1 MSQLQSLRW
10 KRGGLIALLMAT
22 GLLLSV
28 ADRGRSDDAPKKGDS
43 PKVKAEDKAKTDDKA
58 KDEKKTEA
66 ASTEPS
72 VPPPSGGHAATDLIN
87 KELFKFWAAN
97 KVKPSRRTND
107 YEFVR
112 RVFLDVIGRVPAA
125 WEVKQYVNDPDSRTK
140 RARLINRLLNDSYYK
155 QNFEEYWADIWTTLL
170 LTRSGN
176 KDYHAQMQD
185 WLADQFGEN
194 KPYDQIVRE
203 LLTATGKT
211 GENNAVNFILA
222 HLGEP
227 QRDRGEEGQFDA
239 VPITSRSVRL
249 FLGYQIQC
257 TQCHHHPFNSEWK
270 QSHFWGINAFFRQV
284 ERDGQP
290 NMRQQRNQ
298 PAPELTL
305 KDNKNYNKTQTVY
318 FEDRQAVVKATGP
331 KFIDGSMIP
340 PDSNKSRRE
349 ILADFI
355 IGHENFPKAIANRMW
370 GHFFGRGLC
379 QQPVVDDFNE
389 QNPVIHPEILD
400 GLAKNFKE
408 YRYNIREL
416 ISWIC
421 NSEAYALS
429 CEANST
435 NNKKEHEVY
444 FSRMLLKNMS
454 PEQLFDSLKTAM
466 DQPDPKPR
474 PGVKRKPGAA
484 RVVDQARKKKRED
497 WMARLTK
504 SFGDDEGNE
513 ITFNGT
519 VVQAL
524 MLMNGKEVQDELTR
538 KDNNTVMNA
547 MRKGEN
553 AAIEN
558 ELWLAALNRLPTPKE
573 RELVRK
579 EGIRTGA
586 NALAF
591 WQDVFWAL
599 LNSNE
604 FVLNH

>member
-1 MSQLQSLRW
+1 
-10 KRGGLIALLMAT
+10 
-22 GLLLSV
+22 
-28 ADRGRSDDAPKKGDS
+28 
-43 PKVKAEDKAKTDDKA
+43 
-58 KDEKKTEA
+58 
-66 ASTEPS
+66 
-72 VPPPSGGHAATDLIN
+72 
-87 KELFKFWAAN
+87 
-97 KVKPSRRTND
+97 
-107 YEFVR
+107 VR
-112 RVFLDVIGRVPAA
+112 RAFLDIIGRIPAA
-125 WEVKQYVNDPDSRTK
+125 WEVKQYERDTEYKTK
-140 RARLINRLLNDSYYK
+140 RARLINKLLNDPYYK
-155 QNFEEYWADIWTTLL
+155 DDFDSYWAEIWTTLL

-176 KDYHAQMQD
+176 KDYHEQMKD
-185 WLADQFGEN
+185 WLEDQFGSN
-194 KPYDQIVRE
+194 RPYDQIVRD

-211 GENNAVNFILA
+211 GENNAVNFVLA

-227 QRDRGEEGQFDA
+227 QRDRAVEGQFDA
-239 VPITSRSVRL
+239 VPITSRSIRL

-270 QSHFWGINAFFRQV
+270 QSHFWGVNAFFRQV

-298 PAPELTL
+298 PAPQLTL
-305 KDNKNYNKTQTVY
+305 KDNQNYNKDPVTKGALVY
-318 FEDRQAVVKATGP
+318 YEDRQAVVRATGP
-331 KFIDGSMIP
+331 KFIDGRMLPTDGS
-340 PDSNKSRRE
+340 KTRRQV
-349 ILADFI
+349 LADFI
-355 IGHENFPKAIANRMW
+355 IDHDNFPKAMVNRMW

-379 QQPVVDDFNE
+379 QQAVIDDFNE

-408 YRYNIREL
+408 YKYNVREL

-435 NNKKEHEVY
+435 NNKREHEVF

-454 PEQLFDSLKTAM
+454 PEQLFDSLKTAF
-466 DQPDPKPR
+466 DQPEPKR
-474 PGVKRKPGAA
+474 PI
-484 RVVDQARKKKRED
+484 RVKKKGTPRMVDEALKQKRVR
-497 WMARLTK
+497 WLANLTK

-524 MLMNGKEVQDELTR
+524 MLMNGKDIQDELTR

-547 MRKGEN
+547 MRKSSMGG
-553 AAIEN
+553 IED
-558 ELWLAALNRLPTPKE
+558 ELWLAALSRRPTDQERRVVYKE
-573 RELVRK
+573 MK
-579 EGIRTGA
+579 ATGG

-591 WQDVFWAL
+591 WQDVYWAL

>member
-1 MSQLQSLRW
+1 MSQLQALRW
-10 KRGGLIALLMAT
+10 KRGGLTALLISIGILFCA
-22 GLLLSV
+22 
-28 ADRGRSDDAPKKGDS
+28 ADRGRSDDAPKKGE
-43 PKVKAEDKAKTDDKA
+43 AAKSKSDDKGT
-58 KDEKKTEA
+58 DEKKADA
-66 ASTEPS
+66 APAEPA
-72 VPPPSGGHAATDLIN
+72 VGAPSGGHAATDLIN
-87 KELFKFWAAN
+87 KELAKFWAAN
-97 KVKPSRRTND
+97 KVKPSRYSSDMAAD
-107 YEFVR
+107 YAFVR

-125 WEVKQYVNDPDSRTK
+125 WEVKQYVNDPDRKTK
-140 RARLINRLLNDSYYK
+140 RARLINRLLNDPFYSD
-155 QNFEEYWADIWTTLL
+155 NFNSYWADMWTTLL

-176 KDYHAQMQD
+176 KDYHDQMQD
-185 WLADQFGEN
+185 WLDEEFGEN
-194 KPYDQIVRE
+194 KPYDQIVRS

-270 QSHFWGINAFFRQV
+270 QGHFWGINAFFRQV

-298 PAPELTL
+298 PAAQLTL
-305 KDNKNYNKTQTVY
+305 KDNKNYNRTQTVY

-331 KFIDGSMIP
+331 KFIDGSLIP
-340 PDSNKSRRE
+340 HEGGKTRRE
-349 ILADFI
+349 VLADFI
-355 IGHENFPKAIANRMW
+355 IGHDNFPKALVNRMW

-379 QQPVVDDFNE
+379 QQAVVDDFNE

-400 GLAKNFKE
+400 GLARNFKE
-408 YRYNIREL
+408 YKYNIRDL
-416 ISWIC
+416 IGWIC

-429 CEANST
+429 CVANST

-444 FSRMLLKNMS
+444 FSRMSLKNMS
-454 PEQLFDSLKTAM
+454 PEQLFDSLRTAM

-474 PGVKRKPGAA
+474 AGAKRKRGTP
-484 RVVDQARKKKRED
+484 RVKDPVREKKRED
-497 WMARLTK
+497 WLARLTK

-524 MLMNGKEVQDELTR
+524 MLMNGREVQDELTR

-547 MRKGEN
+547 MRKGERGT
-553 AAIEN
+553 IEN
-558 ELWLAALNRLPTPKE
+558 ELWLAALGRLPTPKE
-573 RELVRK
+573 RDLVRK
-579 EGIRTGA
+579 EGLRTGA
-586 NALAF
+586 NPLAF